1 MSALDLPVVGGDNDT
16 WGTKVNV
23 ALTQLQTEGDAALN
37 AEIARATEAE
47 ASGFNPTADVAFNG
61 HKATGLANGTT
72 AGDAATFGQIPAALH
87 ANDTDLATSGHPAT
101 ALTVDGTGLAY
112 VATGSVQQGMEDL
125 DGGIQ
130 SHTHAAISLHA
141 DLTDLTTSG
150 HPASAITNTLTGMT
164 SITHTD
170 VQNALHDLDV
180 AITGAGGGSSLLFT
194 RWKAGGYYG
203 PTMFGSTFASNA
215 ISNNTIRAVPFV
227 VATSHTFTALGL
239 ETVAVGAGA
248 SILRLG
254 VYNDAGDGSPGAL
267 RFTAGTI
274 DTSNTGGT
282 GFKTAT
288 TGQPWTLPAGIYW
301 LAAQCETGATGTQ
314 RCIAANG
321 AFVAATS
328 DTGNAQAGCY
338 LATSTAG
345 SLGDPFP
352 STGFTVS
359 QNAPNLKLVAT

>member
-16 WGTKVNV
+16 WGTKVNI

-101 ALTVDGTGLAY
+101 ALTVDGTGLTY

-254 VYNDAGDGSPGAL
+254 VYNDAGDGSPGRCGSPLEPSTPPTPAAPASK
-267 RFTAGTI
+267 RRPPG
-274 DTSNTGGT
+274 SRGHSQPGSTGWSPNAKPARPAPSAASPRT
-282 GFKTAT
+282 VRSSPRPPTPAT
-288 TGQPWTLPAGIYW
+288 PK
-301 LAAQCETGATGTQ
+301 
-314 RCIAANG
+314 R
-321 AFVAATS
+321 AATWRPPPP
-328 DTGNAQAGCY
+328 DRW
-338 LATSTAG
+338 ATRSPPPG
-345 SLGDPFP
+345 SP
-352 STGFTVS
+352 SPRTPPT
-359 QNAPNLKLVAT
+359 